1 MTRWIVAATLVLA
14 SCDELGNPA
23 PRADAQMVTT
33 TETAHG
39 RLTTEARL
47 VAAAEARSLVQHL
60 GDQLDHVDTA
70 VPSGG
75 SVIAVIV
82 TLESRGPRPA
92 FVHLVTDL
100 LLPGGVT
107 ERRVWIA
114 RGEHDRFIALFGV
127 RATPIDVRTSTM

>member
-1 MTRWIVAATLVLA
+1 MKRLLVVAALLLA
-14 SCDELGNPA
+14 SCDELGNPT
-23 PRADAQMVTT
+23 PRTSGQLVTT
-33 TETAHG
+33 TETSHG

-47 VAAAEARSLVQHL
+47 VGTDEAQALVAQL
-60 GDQLDHVDTA
+60 GSQLDHVDTT

-75 SVIAVIV
+75 SVVAVIV
-82 TLESRGPRPA
+82 TLESRGPRPS

-107 ERRVWIA
+107 ERRVWVA
-114 RGEHDRFIALFGV
+114 RGEHARFIALFGV